1 MILIIGK
8 RCNLTTCIQ
17 EQNSNTI
24 SFSTDD
30 ILQNIGYLDKFKNEK
45 ITILF
50 NNFQAANKLWDID
63 NISSFVD
70 KSIVAT
76 ARVLDYIKY
85 FTNIQKIIYAS
96 SSSIYGDNECCK
108 ESDAPHPI
116 NLQASLKLSNEFFI
130 KQYCNKYNIDYT
142 ILRIFNMYG
151 KNDNFSII
159 SKIIKAAKNK
169 EIINLINNGTGIRDF
184 IHVDDVVSII
194 MQVVNIS
201 NLPIL
206 NVGTG
211 EKKSIKNIIDYLS
224 ENHIKLGISN
234 ISNDNEIKI
243 SIANTKLLKTI
254 FTKEFIKVQDY
265 ILQTLNEEEW

>member
-17 EQNSNTI
+17 KQSSKTI

-30 ILQNIGYLDKFKNEK
+30 ILQNINCLDKFKNEK

-50 NNFQAANKLWDID
+50 NNFQAANRLWDIED
-63 NISSFVD
+63 ICGFVD

-76 ARVLDYIKY
+76 ARVLDHIKY
-85 FTNIQKIIYAS
+85 FTNIQKIIYTS
-96 SSSIYGDNECCK
+96 SSSVYGDNACCK
-108 ESDAPHPI
+108 ENDVPHPI

-130 KQYCNKYNIDYT
+130 KQYCNKYNMNYT

-151 KNDNFSII
+151 QNDNFSII
-159 SKIIKAAKNK
+159 SKIIKAVQDQ
-169 EIINLINNGTGIRDF
+169 ETINLINNGTGVRDF

-194 MQVVNIS
+194 MKVVSIQ

-206 NVGTG
+206 NVGIG
-211 EKKSIKNIIDYLS
+211 EKKSVKDIIDYLYT
-224 ENHIKLGISN
+224 NHIN
-234 ISNDNEIKI
+234 IKINNIINDNEIKI
-243 SIANTKLLKTI
+243 SIANTELLRKF

-265 ILQTLNEEEW
+265 ILQVLNKQE